1 LIGYVFPKFLFV
13 LYLGLRTVTIV
24 TTEKTRKNPKIFLAT
39 DATLKSLQE
48 SLIHP
53 PLQLLD
59 T

>member
-39 DATLKSLQE
+39 DATLKSL
-48 SLIHP
+48 IHP